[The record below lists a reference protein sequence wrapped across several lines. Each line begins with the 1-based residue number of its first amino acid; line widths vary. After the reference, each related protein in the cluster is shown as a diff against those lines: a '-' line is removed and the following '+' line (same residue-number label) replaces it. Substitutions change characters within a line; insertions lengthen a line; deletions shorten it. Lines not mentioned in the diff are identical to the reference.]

1 MDTRF
6 WGPSAWKLMHLVAY
20 NYPEK
25 PNKEDMNN
33 YGMFYNNLK
42 YILPCKYC
50 RISLANFM
58 EELPIE
64 KYIHSRRKLTEWVYL
79 IHNKVN
85 NKLRKEKLNDK
96 PDPTLK
102 FVDEMYESLK
112 SDILPGW
119 DFIYSVAFTYP
130 EARKNV
136 SFDKMQHYITFFQS
150 LGNVMPCMKYRT
162 LYNKYY
168 VLMPIN
174 DYINCGTDLTKWLY
188 EINCKINGELLKKE
202 NDTYSHLCQ
211 VMTHNQTFA
220 CTKTTDK
227 GITCRKKKVKSILPY
242 MS

>member
-25 PNKEDMNN
+25 PSQEDINN

-42 YILPCKYC
+42 YVIPCKFC
-50 RISLANFM
+50 RISLDKFM
-58 EELPIE
+58 TELPIE
-64 KYIHSRRKLTEWVYL
+64 KYIGNRKRLTEWVYL

-85 NKLRKEKLNDK
+85 DKLRKEGLNDK
-96 PDPTLK
+96 SNPSFK
-102 FVDEMYESLK
+102 FVNEMYNNLK

-130 EARKNV
+130 KNKKNV
-136 SFDKMQHYITFFQS
+136 SFDKMQHYIAFFQS
-150 LGNVMPCMKYRT
+150 LGNVMPCLKYRT
-162 LYNKYY
+162 LYNRFYSEI
-168 VLMPIN
+168 P
-174 DYINCGTDLTKWLY
+174 INCGKDLTKWLY
-188 EINCKINGELLKKE
+188 EINCKINGELFKNA
-202 NDTYSHLCQ
+202 NDSYSHLCQ

-220 CTKTTDK
+220 CK
-227 GITCRKKKVKSILPY
+227 GFTCRKKTVKSITPY

>member
-20 NYPEK
+20 NYPDK
-25 PNKEDMNN
+25 PSKEEINN

-50 RISLANFM
+50 RISLDKFM
-58 EELPIE
+58 SEIPLE
-64 KYIHSRRKLTEWVYL
+64 KYIGSRKKLTEWVYL
-79 IHNKVN
+79 IHNKVSD
-85 NKLRKEKLNDK
+85 KLRKEGLTDK
-96 PDPTLK
+96 PNPTLK
-102 FVDEMYESLK
+102 FVNEMYESMK

-130 EARKNV
+130 EKEKDV

-150 LGNVMPCMKYRT
+150 LGNVMPCLKYRT
-162 LYNKYY
+162 LYNKFYSE
-168 VLMPIN
+168 VPVG
-174 DYINCGTDLTKWLY
+174 DYINCGKDLTKWLY
-188 EINCKINGELLKKE
+188 EINCKINGELFKNK
-202 NDTYSHLCQ
+202 NDSYSHLCQ

-220 CTKTTDK
+220 CSRNGDK
-227 GITCRKKKVKSILPY
+227 GITCRKKKVTTITPY